1 MASPW
6 CLNPSP
12 SAAVNASPGSLGH
25 PAKALYNSQHGPHP
39 SVIAGHDLN
48 KLNAQGGHFAAQNS
62 IWRESQNTTYSVEN
76 ASYQTQQKFVESHV
90 VRHQPAAYAAPRFSS
105 GGGREG
111 GEGGHGGNWY
121 QPPSEGSAGMGST
134 WRVGA
139 SGKKSFADLF
149 QSVPGSRQD
158 LGSRTECRGKGF
170 EGGGGTKRVGEA
182 AAMADADRL
191 ELLLRETNS
200 RIQAATRLFCDAQA
214 DFTGKIEELRKA
226 MDNSFAEVRLSLGG
240 NAKRR
245 HNLLAPEG
253 AQAEPNGSLWSQEP
267 ESYVTARL
275 EGAGGGGEG
284 RQEGEGEAAGGA
296 MVAAGGAALCKDT
309 ISITTE
315 DAIEDDSSEAESGDE
330 DTLYSNYIKKRVSLF
345 FKTNAAGEGAEEEE
359 EGGE

>member
-1 MASPW
+1 
-6 CLNPSP
+6 
-12 SAAVNASPGSLGH
+12 
-25 PAKALYNSQHGPHP
+25 
-39 SVIAGHDLN
+39 
-48 KLNAQGGHFAAQNS
+48 
-62 IWRESQNTTYSVEN
+62 
-76 ASYQTQQKFVESHV
+76 
-90 VRHQPAAYAAPRFSS
+90 
-105 GGGREG
+105 
-111 GEGGHGGNWY
+111 
-121 QPPSEGSAGMGST
+121 MGST